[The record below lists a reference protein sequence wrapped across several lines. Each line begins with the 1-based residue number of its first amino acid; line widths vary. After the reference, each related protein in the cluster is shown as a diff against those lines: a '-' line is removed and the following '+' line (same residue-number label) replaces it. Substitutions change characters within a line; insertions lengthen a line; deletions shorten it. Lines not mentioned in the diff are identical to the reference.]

1 MKTVVMLPTYNER
14 ENIRDI
20 IEAVLKVESSLEVL
34 VVDDSSPDGTG
45 DIADEM
51 GKTTGRVHVLHRK
64 ERGRGTAGFAGFRW
78 AAENGFDCLVEMDA
92 DYSHDPATIRKFMSE
107 IANYDVVVGSRY
119 VPGGEIEGW
128 SLTRRIIS
136 GTANAYVRWML
147 GLRLR
152 DCTGGFKM
160 FRVAALKDL
169 DLDHYYSDR
178 NIYDGPETLLRL
190 TKKGFRM
197 KEVPIVFRERR
208 AGKSKLDALK
218 IIRNMLNHINLR
230 LKLGGA

>member
-14 ENIRDI
+14 ENIRGI
-20 IEAVLKVESSLEVL
+20 IEAILKVDPSLEVL

-45 DIADEM
+45 DIAEELAKD
-51 GKTTGRVHVLHRK
+51 TGRVRVLHRK

-78 AAENGFDCLVEMDA
+78 AVENGFDCLVEMDA
-92 DYSHDPATIRKFMSE
+92 DFSHDPAVIRDFMRE
-107 IANYDVVVGSRY
+107 IADCDVVVGSRY
-119 VPGGEIEGW
+119 VPGGATEGW

-136 GTANAYVRWML
+136 GAANAYVRWVL

-160 FRVAALKDL
+160 FRVAALREL
-169 DLDHYYSDR
+169 DLSHYYSDR

-197 KEVPIVFRERR
+197 KEVPIIFRERR
-208 AGKSKLDALK
+208 AGKSKLDAVK